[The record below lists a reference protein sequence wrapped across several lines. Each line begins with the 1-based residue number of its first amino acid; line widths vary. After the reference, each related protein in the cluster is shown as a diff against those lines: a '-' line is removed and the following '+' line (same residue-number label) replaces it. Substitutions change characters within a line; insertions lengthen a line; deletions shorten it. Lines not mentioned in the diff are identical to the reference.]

1 MKVIL
6 KDNVASL
13 GKAGDV
19 VNVSNGYAR
28 NYLVPKGLAL
38 EATEAN
44 VKGLQRE
51 KGVLAARAEKEKA
64 DASVLAERIGSMS
77 VSVARKVGEQDKLF
91 GSVTARD
98 IEEALAAQDVLV
110 DRKNIILEEPLK
122 EIGEFPVK
130 VKLHHGVFCELTVNV
145 VPET

>member
-19 VNVSNGYAR
+19 VNVSDGYAR
-28 NYLVPKGLAL
+28 NYLIPRNFAL

-44 VKGLQRE
+44 VKKLQRE

-64 DASVLAERIGSMS
+64 DASVLAERIGLMS
-77 VSVARKVGEQDKLF
+77 VTVARKVGEQDKLF

-98 IEEALAAQDVLV
+98 IEEALAAQDVQV
-110 DRKNIILEEPLK
+110 DRKNILLDEPLK

-130 VKLHHGVFCELTVNV
+130 IKLHHGVFGELTVNV

>member
-44 VKGLQRE
+44 VKGLQLE

-64 DASVLAERIGSMS
+64 DASALAERIGSMS

-122 EIGEFPVK
+122 EIGAFPVK